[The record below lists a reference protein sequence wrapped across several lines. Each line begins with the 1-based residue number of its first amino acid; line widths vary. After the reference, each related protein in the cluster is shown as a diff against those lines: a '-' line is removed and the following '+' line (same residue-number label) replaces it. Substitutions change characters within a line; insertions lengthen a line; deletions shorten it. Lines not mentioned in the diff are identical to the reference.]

1 MTDQK
6 QKQVNLAVEKTLEA
20 FKTDIPPKL
29 DPWFYDRLINRIQSE
44 ESDKEHALAD
54 WFSRVFKPGLLAGL
68 VALNIMI
75 MIWNSGLQKSDTS
88 PRKSY
93 INNLTE
99 EYGLNISDTYL
110 LNIQGEN

>member
-1 MTDQK
+1 MIDK
-6 QKQVNLAVEKTLEA
+6 NQKQVQQKVEQTLEA
-20 FKTDIPPKL
+20 FKTDIPPGL
-29 DPWFYDRLINRIQSE
+29 DPWFYDRLMHRIH
-44 ESDKEHALAD
+44 DGAD
-54 WFSRVFKPGLLAGL
+54 SSQQKLTSWFSGVLKPGLLAGL

-75 MIWNSGLQKSDTS
+75 MIWNSGLQQSDTS

-110 LNIQGEN
+110 LNVQGEN